1 MNLPPPPQGDDPI
14 ITQFKPVDR
23 QWELN
28 DENINRIDPTT
39 GQTILHKYC
48 QHINTTP
55 LEVYRYLIETKGCD
69 INLQDG
75 YNDTPVH
82 DAFCRFD
89 PNAPGN
95 ITVLMYLLSQ
105 MNINANTRGC
115 NGETLLHT
123 VCENIKRLP
132 LEIFRYL
139 IETKGCDINVQDNKK
154 DTPIHRAITYFRSTE
169 DGGNI
174 TALTYLL
181 SQNGINGNNKNN
193 RGYTILHYACG
204 NINHLPL
211 DIFKVL
217 IETMGCDVNARNN
230 NKDTPL
236 HHALKHSNPRNGRD
250 ITVWAYLINQNN
262 VNINIQN
269 EKGCN
274 LLHLTCTNNLPS
286 YKRSVERDAECD
298 TIFCQIIEVI
308 AERCVQQVLD
318 ENNPK

>member
-1 MNLPPPPQGDDPI
+1 MNLPPPPQDDDPI
-14 ITQFKPVDR
+14 ITQFRPVHG

-55 LEVYRYLIETKGCD
+55 LEVY
-69 INLQDG
+69 
-75 YNDTPVH
+75 
-82 DAFCRFD
+82 
-89 PNAPGN
+89 
-95 ITVLMYLLSQ
+95 
-105 MNINANTRGC
+105 
-115 NGETLLHT
+115 
-123 VCENIKRLP
+123 
-132 LEIFRYL
+132 RYL